1 MQPVGHIRLAH
12 GGNFRLDAAFSKQIQ
27 YRQRIVFRHF
37 ADDAHVIVQRSDVL
51 RFVAVAARI
60 VFVGAAGGGQNDDLR
75 KQIPLTQRTEQ
86 RVRRTVKRL
95 GRAVVRRAERGVAVT
110 EVIGTAEHHDDIRVG
125 VHLQSAGAEMGRIP
139 GHGVLWGKT
148 GGTDAVIFHHGAR
161 IPFDEIGETISNL
174 LDEKTTVLAG
184 PSGVGKSTL
193 VNLLQAGVTMET
205 GAVSEKIRRGKH
217 TTRHSEFIRIK
228 EDTYILDTPG
238 FSSLELEEISAEEL
252 KLYFPEF
259 HPHEGKC
266 RFRGCV
272 HQNEPDCAVKQA
284 GKAGLV
290 SKQRYLS
297 YLQLYKE
304 LKEKE
309 KYRY

>member
-1 MQPVGHIRLAH
+1 MTGKIIKGIAGFYYVHVEGAGVYECKAKGIFRNQKIKPLVGDNVELEVLDEEKKLASLADILPRKSELIRP
-12 GGNFRLDAAFSKQIQ
+12 
-27 YRQRIVFRHF
+27 
-37 ADDAHVIVQRSDVL
+37 
-51 RFVAVAARI
+51 AVANADQALVVFAAKDPEPNFSLLDRFLILMTKQNLPVIICFNKTDLISEEECQKIENGYRNAGYEIRFLSAREKS
-60 VFVGAAGGGQNDDLR
+60 G
-75 KQIPLTQRTEQ
+75 
-86 RVRRTVKRL
+86 
-95 GRAVVRRAERGVAVT
+95 
-110 EVIGTAEHHDDIRVG
+110 IR
-125 VHLQSAGAEMGRIP
+125 E
-139 GHGVLWGKT
+139 
-148 GGTDAVIFHHGAR
+148 
-161 IPFDEIGETISNL
+161 ISNL
-174 LDEKTTVLAG
+174 LNEKTTVLAG

-238 FSSLELEEISAEEL
+238 FSSLELEDIAAEEL

-266 RFRGCV
+266 RFRGCI

>member
-1 MQPVGHIRLAH
+1 MTGKIIKGIAGFYYVHTEGACVYECKAKGIFRNQNIKPLVGDNVELEILDEEKKLASIVDILPRKSELIRP
-12 GGNFRLDAAFSKQIQ
+12 
-27 YRQRIVFRHF
+27 
-37 ADDAHVIVQRSDVL
+37 
-51 RFVAVAARI
+51 AVANADQAL
-60 VFVGAAGGGQNDDLR
+60 VLFAAKDPEPNFG
-75 KQIPLTQRTEQ
+75 
-86 RVRRTVKRL
+86 
-95 GRAVVRRAERGVAVT
+95 
-110 EVIGTAEHHDDIRVG
+110 
-125 VHLQSAGAEMGRIP
+125 
-139 GHGVLWGKT
+139 
-148 GGTDAVIFHHGAR
+148 
-161 IPFDEIGETISNL
+161 L
-174 LDEKTTVLAG
+174 LDRFLILMTKQNLPVIICFNKTDLISAEECKKIEDGYRNSGYEIRFLSAKEKSGIQEITELLDHKTTVLAG

-217 TTRHSEFIRIK
+217 TTRHSEFIWIND
-228 EDTYILDTPG
+228 DTYILDTPG
-238 FSSLELEEISAEEL
+238 FSSLELEDIEADEVKS
-252 KLYFPEF
+252 YFPEF

-272 HQNEPDCAVKQA
+272 HQNEPDCAIKQA

-297 YLQLYKE
+297 YIQIFKE

>member
-1 MQPVGHIRLAH
+1 VTGKIIKGIAGFYYVHTEGTGVYECKAKGIFRNQNIKPLVGDNVELEILDEEKKLASIVDILPRKSQLIRP
-12 GGNFRLDAAFSKQIQ
+12 
-27 YRQRIVFRHF
+27 
-37 ADDAHVIVQRSDVL
+37 
-51 RFVAVAARI
+51 AVANADQALV
-60 VFVGAAGGGQNDDLR
+60 VFAAKDPEPNF
-75 KQIPLTQRTEQ
+75 
-86 RVRRTVKRL
+86 
-95 GRAVVRRAERGVAVT
+95 
-110 EVIGTAEHHDDIRVG
+110 
-125 VHLQSAGAEMGRIP
+125 S
-139 GHGVLWGKT
+139 
-148 GGTDAVIFHHGAR
+148 
-161 IPFDEIGETISNL
+161 L
-174 LDEKTTVLAG
+174 LDRFLILMTKQNLPVIICFNKTDLISEEERQKIENGYRNSGYEIRFLSAKGNVGTEEIATLLDHKTTVLAG

-193 VNLLQAGVTMET
+193 VNLLQPGVIMET

-217 TTRHSEFIRIK
+217 TTRHSEFIWIK

-238 FSSLELEEISAEEL
+238 FSSLELEDMEAEEL

-259 HPHEGKC
+259 QPHEGKC

-272 HQNEPDCAVKQA
+272 HQNEPDCAIKQA

>member
-1 MQPVGHIRLAH
+1 MTGKIIKGIAGFYYVHVEGAGVYECKAKGIFRNQKIKPLVGDNVELEILDEEKKLASLVDIRPRKSELI
-12 GGNFRLDAAFSKQIQ
+12 RP
-27 YRQRIVFRHF
+27 
-37 ADDAHVIVQRSDVL
+37 
-51 RFVAVAARI
+51 AVANADQALV
-60 VFVGAAGGGQNDDLR
+60 VFAAKDPEPNF
-75 KQIPLTQRTEQ
+75 
-86 RVRRTVKRL
+86 
-95 GRAVVRRAERGVAVT
+95 
-110 EVIGTAEHHDDIRVG
+110 
-125 VHLQSAGAEMGRIP
+125 S
-139 GHGVLWGKT
+139 
-148 GGTDAVIFHHGAR
+148 
-161 IPFDEIGETISNL
+161 L
-174 LDEKTTVLAG
+174 LDRFLILMTRQKLPVVICFNKTDLISEEECNKIENGYRNSGYEIRFLSAKEKDGIQEISELLDHKTTVLAG

-217 TTRHSEFIRIK
+217 TTRHSEFIPIK

-238 FSSLELEEISAEEL
+238 FSSLELEDIEADDL

-272 HQNEPDCAVKQA
+272 HQNEPDCAIKQA
-284 GKAGLV
+284 GKAGFV